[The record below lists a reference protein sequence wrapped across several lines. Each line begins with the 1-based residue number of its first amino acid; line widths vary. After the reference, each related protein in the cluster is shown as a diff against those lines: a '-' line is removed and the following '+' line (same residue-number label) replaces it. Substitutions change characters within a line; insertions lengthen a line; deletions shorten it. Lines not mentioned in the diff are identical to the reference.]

1 MFGCEL
7 CSHVNEISNMKL
19 HCPIK
24 NQRVV
29 PNGYCPKFS
38 PKEKSEK
45 DLLRERKETDQRL
58 RQAPIHLTQ
67 VPMHLVQQPKNLEE
81 RLKSDLDL
89 WKSKRK
95 HA

>member
-38 PKEKSEK
+38 PK
-45 DLLRERKETDQRL
+45 DQRL